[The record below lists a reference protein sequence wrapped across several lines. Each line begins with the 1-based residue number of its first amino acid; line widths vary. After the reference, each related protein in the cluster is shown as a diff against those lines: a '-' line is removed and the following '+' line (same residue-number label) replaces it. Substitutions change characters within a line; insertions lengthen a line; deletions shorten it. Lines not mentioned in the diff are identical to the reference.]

1 MIKCSVCDES
11 FSHGFD
17 YRMHWDEMHLDYAM
31 EQLKIEN
38 EKRGRIDI
46 RYLNIVKKIIISLK
60 GR

>member
-38 EKRGRIDI
+38 EKRPD
-46 RYLNIVKKIIISLK
+46 STDS
-60 GR
+60 